1 MSVKRCSGSAA
12 CSGVC
17 ARFSFMTK
25 YLSQTI
31 REQRFRLM
39 VSEASVL
46 HGLGFA
52 RAEQLTIC
60 TEGSKEKIPASV
72 GFLFSNFLPNLNG

>member
-1 MSVKRCSGSAA
+1 MQWGLCSVFTYDKISEPNH
-12 CSGVC
+12 
-17 ARFSFMTK
+17 
-25 YLSQTI
+25 L

-72 GFLFSNFLPNLNG
+72 GFLFSNFLPHLNG